1 MGRTARGPD
10 PNWSFPFPDAR
21 VTIPPV
27 QLVAASRSLRPPIS
41 AVVVGVLA
49 GVALLAG
56 GLFLAWLAFA
66 TPMVTALAPAALRPT
81 LAQMAMGGLVWGVA
95 LVAPPAFAFVGAWR
109 LSRVFRALTARPQP
123 GLLSA
128 AAKQLGDDYTAV
140 SEVVLPDGRVIHDLV
155 VGPFGVAVIADM
167 PPSRYVRRTGGSWE
181 LKGPGRPLGPH
192 GEPARA
198 GRPRRRAGQALVR
211 RHGAG
216 LRPEGLLGARHE
228 RRDAHPDAEL
238 RGDHPRADPG
248 LAHVASALAHPER
261 RAARRDRRTDPRA
274 ALTRRR
280 RCRSGVSGRRT
291 PRASGG
297 TGELGW

>member
-1 MGRTARGPD
+1 MGRTAWGPD
-10 PNWSFPFPDAR
+10 PKWSFPFPNAR
-21 VTIPPV
+21 VTIRPV

-66 TPMVTALAPAALRPT
+66 TPMVTVLAPATLRPT
-81 LAQMAMGGLVWGVA
+81 LAQMATGGLRR
-95 LVAPPAFAFVGAWR
+95 LCAPPAFAFVGAWR
-109 LSRVFRALTARPQP
+109 LSRVLRALAARPQP

-181 LKGPGRPLGPH
+181 LKGPGGRWIHMENPLERVARDAERVSAGSAAPSGTTCWGH
-192 GEPARA
+192 SALVASDRRRVRQRAGSPTPARS
-198 GRPRRRAGQALVR
+198 QAT
-211 RHGAG
+211 
-216 LRPEGLLGARHE
+216 
-228 RRDAHPDAEL
+228 
-238 RGDHPRADPG
+238 
-248 LAHVASALAHPER
+248 AHVAAALASNAER
-261 RAARRDRRTDPRA
+261 RGEIVRRIR
-274 ALTRRR
+274 
-280 RCRSGVSGRRT
+280 
-291 PRASGG
+291 
-297 TGELGW
+297 ELL

>member
-1 MGRTARGPD
+1 MGRTAQGPD
-10 PNWSFPFPDAR
+10 PNWSFPFRDAR
-21 VTIPPV
+21 VTIRPV

-81 LAQMAMGGLVWGVA
+81 LVQMATGGLVWGVA

-128 AAKQLGDDYTAV
+128 AAKELGDDYTAV

-181 LKGPGRPLGPH
+181 LKGPGGRWVHMENPL
-192 GEPARA
+192 ERVARDSERVKRWFGGA
-198 GRPRRRAGQALVR
+198 ERDYVLKVYSALVTSDPSIGR
-211 RHGAG
+211 TPSCAVITHEQIPAWLTSLPPSRIINA
-216 LRPEGLLGARHE
+216 E
-228 RRDAHPDAEL
+228 RRDEIVERIREL
-238 RGDHPRADPG
+238 
-248 LAHVASALAHPER
+248 L
-261 RAARRDRRTDPRA
+261 
-274 ALTRRR
+274 
-280 RCRSGVSGRRT
+280 
-291 PRASGG
+291 
-297 TGELGW
+297 

>member
-1 MGRTARGPD
+1 MGRTAWGPD
-10 PNWSFPFPDAR
+10 PNWSFPFPSAR
-21 VTIPPV
+21 VTIRAV

-66 TPMVTALAPAALRPT
+66 TPMVTALAPATLRPT

-181 LKGPGRPLGPH
+181 LKGPGGRWVHMENPL
-192 GEPARA
+192 ERVARDA
-198 GRPRRRAGQALVR
+198 ERVKRWFGGTERDYVLKVYSALVTSD
-211 RHGAG
+211 
-216 LRPEGLLGARHE
+216 PSLGRTPNCAVITHEQIAAWLTSLPPSRILNAE
-228 RRDAHPDAEL
+228 RRDEIVERIREL
-238 RGDHPRADPG
+238 
-248 LAHVASALAHPER
+248 L
-261 RAARRDRRTDPRA
+261 
-274 ALTRRR
+274 
-280 RCRSGVSGRRT
+280 
-291 PRASGG
+291 
-297 TGELGW
+297 